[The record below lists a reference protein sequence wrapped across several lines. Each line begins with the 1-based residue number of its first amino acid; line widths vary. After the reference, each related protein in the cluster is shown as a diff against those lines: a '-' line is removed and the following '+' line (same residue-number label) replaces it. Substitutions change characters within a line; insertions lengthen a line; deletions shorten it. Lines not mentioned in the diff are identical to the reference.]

1 MRAPSLVPGG
11 VQHFVSDGYQML
23 NASRQGSQRIG
34 AAEAT
39 LSHVCLRAMV
49 LQRHRPCKGIQMS

>member
-23 NASRQGSQRIG
+23 NASPAGEPAYRGGGSDLEPRVFEG
-34 AAEAT
+34 DGPSAPPP
-39 LSHVCLRAMV
+39 V
-49 LQRHRPCKGIQMS
+49 